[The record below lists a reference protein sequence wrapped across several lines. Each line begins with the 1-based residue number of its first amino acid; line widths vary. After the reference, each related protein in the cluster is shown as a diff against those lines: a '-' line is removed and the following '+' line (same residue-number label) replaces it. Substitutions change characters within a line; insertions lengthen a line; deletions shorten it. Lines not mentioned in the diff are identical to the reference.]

1 VLCVTNLSRFAQ
13 PVDLDLSN
21 LEGMIPVEMLGYVEF
36 PPIGRQPYRL
46 TLGPY
51 GFFWLELHGDPEP
64 VEVRPDEL
72 KESALTVTN
81 EWESVLDGSGAHRME
96 TILLPDYL
104 PKQRWFG
111 GKSRRVGVTRI
122 LDWAALQPSKAALAL
137 VEVQYEGGGTEMY
150 LVLLGMMFGQTAD
163 ELRRA
168 VPNAVISP
176 IASREG
182 SGILHDGVYDDGA
195 CAALLLLIENSGE
208 VAMRRGTI
216 RGQPSAAFQELR
228 GTAPLPVRRS
238 SAEQSNT
245 SVLYDDRL
253 ILKLFRRQQP
263 GPNPDVEVGR
273 YLTEKA
279 HFEGIPPF
287 AGSIEYAPAEGEPST
302 LAMLQGLVPNEG
314 DAWKWTLEEVERYY
328 EESAPLPFPDA
339 AETEL
344 QDLGELSKNP
354 PSQLAR
360 DHIGIYLDSAATLGR
375 RTAELH
381 LALAQPTDDP
391 AFAPE
396 PLTSSDLQNLRADLR
411 KQAASVFEV
420 LKESMS
426 QLPDDAIDVAALV
439 LSRRRPILDHFR
451 LLATESLNAERTRIH
466 GDYHLG
472 QILRAKTNFVILDFE
487 GEPARPIAERR
498 SKQSPL
504 KDVAGMLRSFS
515 YAAYAT
521 LINYT
526 ARRPEDLT
534 RLEPWARLWE
544 RSIAAE
550 FLRAYRERAQGAKF
564 LPSDD
569 NDFRKL
575 LDAHLLD
582 KALYE
587 LLYELNNRP
596 AWVRIP
602 LLGILSLPL

>member
-1 VLCVTNLSRFAQ
+1 
-13 PVDLDLSN
+13 
-21 LEGMIPVEMLGYVEF
+21 
-36 PPIGRQPYRL
+36 
-46 TLGPY
+46 
-51 GFFWLELHGDPEP
+51 
-64 VEVRPDEL
+64 
-72 KESALTVTN
+72 
-81 EWESVLDGSGAHRME
+81 
-96 TILLPDYL
+96 
-104 PKQRWFG
+104 
-111 GKSRRVGVTRI
+111 
-122 LDWAALQPSKAALAL
+122 
-137 VEVQYEGGGTEMY
+137 
-150 LVLLGMMFGQTAD
+150 
-163 ELRRA
+163 
-168 VPNAVISP
+168 
-176 IASREG
+176 
-182 SGILHDGVYDDGA
+182 
-195 CAALLLLIENSGE
+195 
-208 VAMRRGTI
+208 
-216 RGQPSAAFQELR
+216 
-228 GTAPLPVRRS
+228 LPVRRS

-279 HFEGIPPF
+279 HFQGTPPF
-287 AGSIEYAPAEGEPST
+287 AGSIEYVPAEGETST
-302 LAMLQGLVPNEG
+302 LVMLQGLVANEG

-328 EESAPLPFPDA
+328 EESAPLPFPEAAA
-339 AETEL
+339 AEL
-344 QDLGELSKNP
+344 QNPFELSQNP

-360 DHIGIYLDSAATLGR
+360 NHIGIYLDSAATLGR

-411 KQAASVFEV
+411 RQAASVFEV
-420 LKESMS
+420 LKGSMS
-426 QLPDDAIDVAALV
+426 QLPDDVIDIAALV

-451 LLATESLNAERTRIH
+451 LLATDSLNAERTRIH

-472 QILRAKTNFVILDFE
+472 QILRSKTDFVILDFE
-487 GEPARPIAERR
+487 GEPARPMAERR
-498 SKQSPL
+498 AKQSPL

-526 ARRPEDLT
+526 ARRPEDLG

-550 FLRAYRERAQGAKF
+550 FLRAYREKALGAKF